1 MTTLSPLE
9 LLFEAENA
17 SNLPLPSALEKLY
30 GRFLLTAQPDRP
42 YVLSNFVTTL
52 DGVTALNDPRH
63 PAGSDIS
70 GGNPHDRAVMGLLR
84 ALADAV
90 IVGAGTFRSVPNHR
104 WTADYIYPPLSSAYS
119 ELRTAMGK
127 TRPPLNVIVSA
138 RGDLDLRRP
147 LFQSGSIPVL
157 IVTTPQGA
165 AHLATQELPPEVQL
179 STITHAGTITAKD
192 ILQAVQHIQ
201 LAHLILVEGGPQL
214 LGDFLAEQ
222 LIDELFL
229 TLAPQIAGRNNAS
242 ERPGLVSG
250 KLFAPD
256 SPLWSRL
263 VSIRRADNYLFL
275 RYAFTNHTQGEHHAA
290 N

>member
-9 LLFEAENA
+9 LLFEAENP
-17 SNLPLPSALEKLY
+17 SNLLLPPDLATLY
-30 GRFLLTAQPDRP
+30 GRFLLPAQLDRP
-42 YVLSNFVTTL
+42 YVISNFVTTL

-70 GGNPHDRAVMGLLR
+70 GGNTHDRAVMGLLR

-104 WTADYIYPPLSSAYS
+104 WTAEYIYPPLSSAYA

-127 TRPPLNVIVSA
+127 TKPPLNVIVSA
-138 RGDLDLRRP
+138 HGNLDLNRP

-157 IVTTPQGA
+157 IVTTPSGA
-165 AHLATQELPPEVQL
+165 QHLATQELPPTVQL
-179 STITHAGTITAKD
+179 STIAHADTITAKD
-192 ILQAVQHIQ
+192 VLQAIQRVQHVQ
-201 LAHLILVEGGPQL
+201 YILVEGGPQL
-214 LGDFLAEQ
+214 MGDFFAEQ
-222 LIDELFL
+222 LLDELFL
-229 TLAPQIAGRNNAS
+229 TLAPQVAGRNNAS

-256 SPLWSRL
+256 HSLWSRL
-263 VSIRRADNYLFL
+263 ISIRRVDSYLFL
-275 RYAFTNHTQGEHHAA
+275 RYAFTPHNVGIQ
-290 N
+290 